1 MLHRNLPLKAAA
13 FALAVFLW
21 FWVLLNEGNPIVEVP
36 VKVAITAQSIGKGLA
51 LRSELP
57 TADVRVRGLKRE
69 AGYAQ
74 AGVEAYVSCRG
85 LEEGSYRLAVQVRA
99 PEEVTVAGVRP
110 PEVSVA
116 LEKVVSEAKTVE
128 LRLLGQPPSGY
139 EVVGAGVSPRVIR
152 VSGPRSRVDRA
163 ARLLVT
169 MDLGRAVPEAPVS
182 LPVRAVNSSGDKV
195 EGVSLTPA
203 RANVLVSM
211 KLVVSP
217 RTVPVVL
224 RTRGRLPADVRI
236 VSVQVQPPMVTI
248 MGPAARVQQV
258 AEIETEPLPL
268 DGVHERLAERLRLVV
283 PEEVNLLSDPS
294 VRVTVTVEKRPTAA
308 PGREDNR
315 EG

>member
-36 VKVAITAQSIGKGLA
+36 VKVAITAQSIGEGLA
-51 LRSELP
+51 LQKELP
-57 TADVRVRGLKRE
+57 TADVRVRGLRRE

-85 LEEGSYRLAVQVRA
+85 LGEGSYRLAVQVRA
-99 PEEVTVAGVRP
+99 PEEVTVVGVRP
-110 PEVSVA
+110 PEVPVA
-116 LEKVVSEAKTVE
+116 LEEVVSEARTVE

-169 MDLGRAVPEAPVS
+169 MDLGRAVPEVPVS

-258 AEIETEPLPL
+258 AEIETEPLSL
-268 DGVHERLAERLRLVV
+268 DGVHGRLAERLRLVV
-283 PEEVNLLSDPS
+283 PEEVNLLSGPS

-308 PGREDNR
+308 PGREENP